1 MLSKT
6 VDIDAAKIEL
16 RPDGIMHVHV
26 KVPMNFEL
34 KHSMQIVEARTQLA
48 QDRSYPI
55 LYTSGQL
62 VIPSAE
68 VREYVASE
76 PRSKLVTADAFIVNS
91 LPQRIIA
98 NFYLKWNKPVRPTKM
113 FDKEEEAI
121 AWLKNYV

>member
-1 MLSKT
+1 
-6 VDIDAAKIEL
+6 
-16 RPDGIMHVHV
+16 MHVHV

-34 KHSMQIVEARTQLA
+34 KHSMQIVEARTHLA

-121 AWLKNYV
+121 EWLKNYV